1 MNYIPRLITPHIK
14 EAAKYFPVIVVTG
27 PRQVGKSTLCRHV
40 FSDYSIY
47 NLEDAALRMSVRED
61 PKEFLNGCGEHVIID
76 EVQHVPELLSYI
88 QIIVDEHRDRRFV
101 LTGSSNFALLESIS
115 QSLAGRSAVFMLMP
129 FSLKELGE
137 YKQTQTDDILIGGFY
152 PAVRANGIPYEM
164 FYSNYYTLYVE
175 RDVRQIREILNLPEF
190 EKFMRLLAGRTGSE
204 LNALSL
210 SNEIGVSS
218 PTIKKW
224 FGLLQTSYISYP
236 LYPYYANIGKRLS
249 KQPKIYF
256 YDTGL
261 LCYLL
266 DITTPQ
272 QLAVHPLR
280 GAIFENMV
288 ISEMLKDRYNS
299 AKRPNLSF
307 YRENAG
313 REVDVL
319 QEDGQHLSLTEIK
332 SAATFNKDFTRN
344 IRYLKGLL
352 GDKVTDS
359 RIVYDG
365 DFIPP
370 NVYNFRQIF

>member
-1 MNYIPRLITPHIK
+1 
-14 EAAKYFPVIVVTG
+14 
-27 PRQVGKSTLCRHV
+27 
-40 FSDYSIY
+40 
-47 NLEDAALRMSVRED
+47 
-61 PKEFLNGCGEHVIID
+61 
-76 EVQHVPELLSYI
+76 
-88 QIIVDEHRDRRFV
+88 
-101 LTGSSNFALLESIS
+101 
-115 QSLAGRSAVFMLMP
+115 
-129 FSLKELGE
+129 
-137 YKQTQTDDILIGGFY
+137 
-152 PAVRANGIPYEM
+152 M

-175 RDVRQIREILNLPEF
+175 RDVRQIKEILNLPAF

-224 FGLLQTSYISYP
+224 FGLLQTSYITFP

-249 KQPKIYF
+249 KLPKIYF

-266 DITTPQ
+266 DIATPV

-280 GAIFENMV
+280 GAVFENMV

-332 SAATFNKDFTRN
+332 SASTFNKDFTRN
-344 IRYLKGLL
+344 IKYLQELL

-370 NVYNFRQIF
+370 NVFNFRQIF